1 MEYWLNRLNN
11 PYRFLFAGGGTGGHL
26 FPAVAVAEKIKI
38 KKPEAE
44 ILFVGT
50 KTRIEG
56 KVIPELGYL
65 FKSIWI
71 KGFSRKMTIENLL
84 FPLKVIVSVFQS
96 ILISLKFKPKVA
108 IGSGGYVAGP
118 AVFGAKLAGAKV
130 ILLEQNSYPGV
141 TTRILERY
149 ANDIHITFEDSKK
162 YFKQTEKLRTTGN
175 PVRHS
180 LIKSDKT
187 EALKFFGLSSNNK
200 TLLVLGGS
208 LGAASINSSVA
219 ASLKEFE
226 KERIQVI
233 WQTGKNYFEQNK
245 NLSTGMNFISAFIE
259 RMDLAY
265 SACDLVLARAGAT
278 TISEITVLGLPAV
291 FVPSPNVAEN
301 HQYYNAK
308 SLELKNA
315 AVLIRDNEIKG
326 KIFPVLSKLI
336 VDESK
341 LNLLKENAKNLGRPE
356 AADVIADNAIK
367 LAEAQ

>member
-1 MEYWLNRLNN
+1 MLNRSNN
-11 PYRFLFAGGGTGGHL
+11 PYKFLFAGGGTGGHL
-26 FPAVAVAEKIKI
+26 FPAVAVAEKIRI

-56 KVIPELGYL
+56 KVIPELGYK
-65 FKSIWI
+65 FRSIWI

-96 ILISLKFKPKVA
+96 IFISLKFKPNVA

-118 AVFGAKLAGAKV
+118 AVFGAKVTGSKV

-141 TTRILERY
+141 TTKILERY
-149 ANDIHITFEDSKK
+149 ANDIHITFDDSKK
-162 YFKQTEKLRTTGN
+162 YFKNKEKLRSTGN

-180 LIKSDKT
+180 LTLSNRS
-187 EALKFFGLSSNNK
+187 EALKYFGLSETKK

-208 LGAASINSSVA
+208 LGAASINSAMAVW
-219 ASLKEFE
+219 LKDFE
-226 KERIQVI
+226 KEEIQII

-245 NLSTGMNFISAFIE
+245 NLATGMNFISAFID

-278 TISEITVLGLPAV
+278 TISEITVLGLPAIL
-291 FVPSPNVAEN
+291 VPSPNVAEN

-308 SLELKNA
+308 SLELRNA
-315 AVLIRDNEIKG
+315 AVLIKDAEINEKM
-326 KIFPVLSKLI
+326 FNVASRLI
-336 VDESK
+336 NDSNRLES
-341 LNLLKENAKNLGRPE
+341 LKQNAKQLGRPD

-367 LAEAQ
+367 LAEV